1 MNSPK
6 CKVFEASLR
15 YKQKVVRA
23 LHYDGVSLV
32 IDIQGERKFSF
43 ARVIFHKPIGFRVLD
58 ERDLTEFWTNY
69 NEKNGWLYE
78 VMEGGWLELETM
90 RERFASQA
98 MFENEFKEYLLVDDK
113 CVSVLSSTPPEIVD
127 FGTDPTDS
135 SY

>member
-15 YKQKVVRA
+15 YKEKIMRA

-43 ARVIFHKPIGFRVLD
+43 ARVTFTQVIGFRVLD
-58 ERDLTEFWTNY
+58 EHDLTEFWNNY
-69 NEKNGWLYE
+69 NEQNGWLYE
-78 VMEGGWLELETM
+78 VMEGGWLELEIS
-90 RERFASQA
+90 RGRFASGV
-98 MFENEFKEYLLVDDK
+98 MFEKNLKEYLFVDDD
-113 CVSVLSSTPPEIVD
+113 CISVLSTTPPEIENV
-127 FGTDPTDS
+127 GIDPTGP

>member
-1 MNSPK
+1 MNPPK
-6 CKVFEASLR
+6 CKVFEPSLR
-15 YKQKVVRA
+15 YKQKAVRA

-43 ARVIFHKPIGFRVLD
+43 ARVIFHEPIGFRVID
-58 ERDLTEFWTNY
+58 ERDLTEFWPNY

-78 VMEGGWLELETM
+78 VLEGGWLELESKS
-90 RERFASQA
+90 ESFISQS
-98 MFENEFKEYLLVDDK
+98 MFENELKEYLIVDDK
-113 CVSVLSSTPPEIVD
+113 CVSVLSFNPPEIDD